1 MVVISSDRSLS
12 IIYMRS
18 RMAPSL
24 ELIQSFSID
33 TQTRTHSL
41 SCRALL
47 CPALPCT
54 SSAIDPVV
62 VLLTTI
68 KTPPHNRWPFTNKK
82 EPSVLCLQLGSPSV
96 FFFFSFLSHDQL
108 LTQPAATNGWCSSS
122 FYLYSKITAA
132 DLSVGLVS
140 QLWWLDECK
149 PISFSLYS
157 SGSFDFERGSF
168 ETPSFP
174 LSVDWSL

>member
-1 MVVISSDRSLS
+1 MDFYPSFVAKCSLLLLITFFFFNSSVHSNPRMMVVISSDRSLS

-108 LTQPAATNGWCSSS
+108 LTQPAATNG
-122 FYLYSKITAA
+122 
-132 DLSVGLVS
+132 
-140 QLWWLDECK
+140 
-149 PISFSLYS
+149 
-157 SGSFDFERGSF
+157 
-168 ETPSFP
+168 
-174 LSVDWSL
+174 